1 VRFLLFIQR
10 TFADLSGAVKR
21 PFERSKAG
29 KGNGLWVAVRLRGA
43 VVAEEV
49 HRFGRW
55 RIRLGRTVPTASG
68 ARFATARWLDRGAV
82 EIAPADGPKR
92 RVAVGEAWRWEQPNG
107 LSVDVRVVP
116 AQHLPVR
123 VASSGDLT
131 FLLTFALLSALAAQI
146 AFVLAILF
154 PHGGEGPAPGS
165 VPTPELIARL
175 LQHDYE
181 GAERGYAEE
190 VERPEF
196 AERGDSFYL
205 PAGNK
210 GPLDRD
216 RGGEQQGPM
225 VVRTDPTDEEAE
237 PAPAPL
243 PESPEAMDE
252 AETATETETAAA
264 DAPPEPEAP
273 EDPQPAKERVP
284 KVAPADPVE
293 RFIGW
298 GFRDWMDRG
307 AAKETDPDLERTLTV
322 ARVRLKIDP
331 DDQYAIQVV
340 GYYAYLAEEMELS
353 QAMYQKYVAL
363 YPEDPAG
370 YNNLALTYKR
380 LGEYEQ
386 EEALYRQALE
396 IDPVDDHV
404 LNNLAVNLAHQ
415 GRTDEALEI
424 MDKLQVLTPDDP
436 YADLHRA
443 KIFATMGKR
452 DKAYKYLKKA
462 LEGTQ
467 LLDTLH
473 HIEFRQDIRID
484 PAFRSLRHESRFRA
498 LMQQFY
504 GDDAQQLL
512 GSRWSRGA
520 ATELGDGGG

>member
-1 VRFLLFIQR
+1 
-10 TFADLSGAVKR
+10 
-21 PFERSKAG
+21 
-29 KGNGLWVAVRLRGA
+29 VAVRLQGS
-43 VVAEEV
+43 VVSEEI
-49 HRFGRW
+49 HRFGLW
-55 RIRLGRTVPTASG
+55 RIRLGRAVPTVSG

-107 LSVDVRVVP
+107 VSVDVRVVP
-116 AQHLPVR
+116 VQHLPVR

-131 FLLTFALLSALAAQI
+131 FLLTFAMLSALVAQI
-146 AFVLAILF
+146 AFLLAVFF
-154 PHGGEGPAPGS
+154 PPFGGDQAAGH

-175 LQHDYE
+175 LQQDYAGE
-181 GAERGYAEE
+181 DDGYSEE
-190 VERPEF
+190 VQRPEF
-196 AERGDSFYL
+196 AERSGDVYEPS
-205 PAGNK
+205 GSK
-210 GPLDRD
+210 GPLDRQ
-216 RGGEQQGPM
+216 RGGEKQGPM
-225 VVRTDPTDEEAE
+225 VVRTDPTDEEAK

-243 PESPEAMDE
+243 PDSPEATD
-252 AETATETETAAA
+252 ATQTATETETVAA
-264 DAPPEPEAP
+264 DAPPEPAAP
-273 EDPQPAKERVP
+273 QDPQPTKERVP
-284 KVAPADPVE
+284 KTAPADPVE

-307 AAKETDPDLERTLTV
+307 AAKEMDPDLERTLSV

-331 DDQYAIQVV
+331 DDPYAIQVV
-340 GYYAYLAEEMELS
+340 GYYAYLAEQMDLA
-353 QAMYQKYVAL
+353 QAMYEKYVAL
-363 YPEDPAG
+363 YPDDPAG

-380 LGEYEQ
+380 QGEYAK
-386 EEALYRQALE
+386 EEALYRQALK
-396 IDPVDDHV
+396 IDPMDDHV

-415 GRTDEALEI
+415 GRAEEALHI
-424 MDKLQVLTPDDP
+424 MDELERLTPDDP

-484 PAFRSLRHESRFRA
+484 PAFRTLRHEQKFQDLLRR
-498 LMQQFY
+498 FY

-512 GSRWSRGA
+512 GSRWSPEAGA
-520 ATELGDGGG
+520 GGG

>member
-1 VRFLLFIQR
+1 MRFFDR
-10 TFADLSGAVKR
+10 SR
-21 PFERSKAG
+21 PAR
-29 KGNGLWVAVRLRGA
+29 GNGLWVAVRLQGSI
-43 VVAEEV
+43 VAEEI
-49 HRFGRW
+49 HRFGLW
-55 RIRLGRTVPTASG
+55 RIRLGRTVPTVSG

-92 RVAVGEAWRWEQPNG
+92 RVAVGESWRWEQPNG
-107 LSVDVRVVP
+107 VSVDVRVVP

-131 FLLTFALLSALAAQI
+131 FLLTFAMLSALAAQL
-146 AFVLAILF
+146 AFVLALILLQY
-154 PHGGEGPAPGS
+154 GPKPVEQGI

-181 GAERGYAEE
+181 GEESGYAEE
-190 VERPEF
+190 VQRPDF
-196 AERGDSFYL
+196 AERAGDVYL
-205 PAGNK
+205 PSGNK

-216 RGGEQQGPM
+216 RGGEKQGPV
-225 VVRTDPTDEEAE
+225 VVRSDPTDEEAE

-243 PESPEAMDE
+243 PDSPEAMDTP
-252 AETATETETAAA
+252 ETATETETAAA
-264 DAPPEPEAP
+264 DAPPEPTAP
-273 EDPQPAKERVP
+273 EDPQPAKQRVP

-307 AAKETDPDLERTLTV
+307 AAKEIDPDLERTLSV

-331 DDQYAIQVV
+331 DDQYAINIV
-340 GYYAYLAEEMELS
+340 GYYAYLANEMDLA

-380 LGEYEQ
+380 QGEYAQ

-396 IDPVDDHV
+396 IDPMDDHV

-415 GRTDEALEI
+415 GRSEEALEI
-424 MDKLQVLTPDDP
+424 MDELEQLTPDDP

-484 PAFRSLRHESRFRA
+484 PAFRTLRHEQKFQEM
-498 LMQQFY
+498 MQRFY
-504 GDDAQQLL
+504 GDDAQQML
-512 GSRWSRGA
+512 GSRWSSG
-520 ATELGDGGG
+520 LGEGGG

>member
-1 VRFLLFIQR
+1 VRLFDR
-10 TFADLSGAVKR
+10 SR
-21 PFERSKAG
+21 PA
-29 KGNGLWVAVRLRGA
+29 KGNGLWVAVRLQGS

-49 HRFGRW
+49 FGFGRW
-55 RIRLGRTVPTASG
+55 PVRLGKGIPTASG
-68 ARFATARWLDRGAV
+68 GRFATARWLDRGAV
-82 EIAPADGPKR
+82 EITPADGPKH

-131 FLLTFALLSALAAQI
+131 FLLTFAMLSALAAQI
-146 AFVLAILF
+146 AFVLLVLF
-154 PHGGEGPAPGS
+154 PPYGGEERGVAPS
-165 VPTPELIARL
+165 PELIARL
-175 LQHDYE
+175 LQQDYE
-181 GAERGYAEE
+181 GEETGYYAKEG
-190 VERPEF
+190 ERPEL
-196 AERGDSFYL
+196 AERSGDVYL

-216 RGGEQQGPM
+216 RGGEEQGPI
-225 VVRTDPTDEEAE
+225 VVRSDPTDRESE
-237 PAPAPL
+237 PAQAPL
-243 PESPEAMDE
+243 PDSAEAIDE
-252 AETATETETAAA
+252 PETATETDALAEN
-264 DAPPEPEAP
+264 APPEPEAP
-273 EDPQPAKERVP
+273 EDPQPAKQRMP
-284 KVAPADPVE
+284 KTAPADPVE

-307 AAKETDPDLERTLTV
+307 AAKDIDPDLERTLTV

-331 DDQYAIQVV
+331 DDQYAIQIV
-340 GYYAYLAEEMELS
+340 GYYAYLAEEMDLA
-353 QAMYQKYVAL
+353 QAMYQKYVTL

-386 EEALYRQALE
+386 EEALYRLALE

-424 MDKLQVLTPDDP
+424 MEQLEVLTPDDP

-443 KIFATMGKR
+443 KIFATMDKR
-452 DKAYKYLKKA
+452 DKAYKYLQKA

-484 PAFRSLRHESRFRA
+484 PAFRSLRHEKRFQELVRR
-498 LMQQFY
+498 FY

-512 GSRWSRGA
+512 GGRWSGGVPPEDARRVGG
-520 ATELGDGGG
+520 EGGG

>member
-1 VRFLLFIQR
+1 MGFFDR
-10 TFADLSGAVKR
+10 SR
-21 PFERSKAG
+21 PAR
-29 KGNGLWVAVRLRGA
+29 GNGLWVAVRLQGS

-49 HRFGRW
+49 HRFGRF
-55 RIRLGRTVPTASG
+55 RMRLGRSVPTVSG

-107 LSVDVRVVP
+107 VSVDVRVVP

-131 FLLTFALLSALAAQI
+131 FLLTFAMLSALAAQI
-146 AFVLAILF
+146 MFLLAILF
-154 PHGGEGPAPGS
+154 PGGPSEERGV

-181 GAERGYAEE
+181 GAEQGYEEE

-196 AERGDSFYL
+196 AERSGDVYL

-210 GPLDRD
+210 GSLDRD
-216 RGGEQQGPM
+216 RGGENQGSV
-225 VVRTDPTDEEAE
+225 VVRTDPTDEDAE

-243 PESPEAMDE
+243 PDSPEAMD
-252 AETATETETAAA
+252 ALETATETEAVAAN
-264 DAPPEPEAP
+264 APPEPQAP
-273 EDPQPAKERVP
+273 EDPQPAKKRVP
-284 KVAPADPVE
+284 KTAPADPVE

-307 AAKETDPDLERTLTV
+307 AAKAMDPDLERTLTV

-331 DDQYAIQVV
+331 DDQYAIQIV

-353 QAMYQKYVAL
+353 QAMYQKYVTL

-380 LGEYEQ
+380 QGEYTQ
-386 EEALYRQALE
+386 EEALYREALE
-396 IDPVDDHV
+396 IDPLDDHV

-415 GRTDEALEI
+415 GRADEALEI
-424 MDKLQVLTPDDP
+424 MDDLEQLTPDDP

-484 PAFRSLRHESRFRA
+484 PAFRTLRHESKFRE
-498 LMQQFY
+498 LMQRFY
-504 GDDAQQLL
+504 GDDAQQIL
-512 GSRWSRGA
+512 GSRWSPEIG
-520 ATELGDGGG
+520 EGGG

>member
-1 VRFLLFIQR
+1 
-10 TFADLSGAVKR
+10 
-21 PFERSKAG
+21 
-29 KGNGLWVAVRLRGA
+29 VAVRLQGS
-43 VVAEEV
+43 VVAEEI
-49 HRFGRW
+49 HRFGRF
-55 RIRLGRTVPTASG
+55 RIRLGRTVPTVSG
-68 ARFATARWLDRGAV
+68 ARFATARWLDRDAV

-107 LSVDVRVVP
+107 VSVDVRVVP

-131 FLLTFALLSALAAQI
+131 FLLTFAMLSALAAQI
-146 AFVLAILF
+146 AFVLALLF
-154 PHGGEGPAPGS
+154 PYGGQEAQGTM
-165 VPTPELIARL
+165 PTPELIARL
-175 LQHDYE
+175 LQHDYD
-181 GAERGYAEE
+181 GAEQGYEEE

-196 AERGDSFYL
+196 AERSGDVYL
-205 PAGNK
+205 PSGNK

-216 RGGEQQGPM
+216 RGGEKQGPI
-225 VVRTDPTDEEAE
+225 VVRSDPTDEEAE
-237 PAPAPL
+237 QAPAPL
-243 PESPEAMDE
+243 PESPEAMD
-252 AETATETETAAA
+252 APETATETEAIAAN
-264 DAPPEPEAP
+264 APPEPEAP

-284 KVAPADPVE
+284 KTAPADPVE

-307 AAKETDPDLERTLTV
+307 AAREMDPDLERTLTV

-331 DDQYAIQVV
+331 DDQYAIQIV
-340 GYYAYLAEEMELS
+340 GYYAYLAEEMDLS
-353 QAMYQKYVAL
+353 QAMYQKYTTL
-363 YPEDPAG
+363 YPDDPAG

-380 LGEYEQ
+380 QGEYSQ
-386 EEALYRQALE
+386 EEALYRRALE
-396 IDPVDDHV
+396 IDPIDDHV

-424 MDKLQVLTPDDP
+424 MDDLELLTPDDP

-484 PAFRSLRHESRFRA
+484 PAFRTLRHEEKFQELLRR
-498 LMQQFY
+498 FY
-504 GDDAQQLL
+504 GDDAQQILN
-512 GSRWSRGA
+512 SRRWSPQ
-520 ATELGDGGG
+520 LGEGGG